1 MEKITKKTV
10 QRMTQ
15 QLHEKN
21 MERMR
26 RKLLVNNNSE
36 ILNDFMI
43 RCRQYDISILEKN
56 INNLSLKILLYT
68 QKLTA
73 DFCAK
78 YILNENYASCVEETY
93 ICNGDVLNAQKHITE
108 RELFDAL
115 DKLEKN

>member
-26 RKLLVNNNSE
+26 RKLLLNNNSE

-56 INNLSLKILLYT
+56 INNLSLKIDVVYNSKPLLPSSSPPPLPPT
-68 QKLTA
+68 PR
-73 DFCAK
+73 CA
-78 YILNENYASCVEETY
+78 ASPRC
-93 ICNGDVLNAQKHITE
+93 
-108 RELFDAL
+108 R
-115 DKLEKN
+115 

>member
-21 MERMR
+21 MERLR
-26 RKLLVNNNSE
+26 RKLLLNNNSE

-56 INNLSLKILLYT
+56 INNLSLKTLLYT

-78 YILNENYASCVEETY
+78 YILNEKTFYKA
-93 ICNGDVLNAQKHITE
+93 DVLNAQKHITE
-108 RELFDAL
+108 QELFDAI
-115 DKLEKN
+115 DKLNKIEIYF

>member
-21 MERMR
+21 MERLR
-26 RKLLVNNNSE
+26 RKLLLNNNFE
-36 ILNDFMI
+36 ILNDFMLQ
-43 RCRQYDISILEKN
+43 CRQYDISVLEKN

-78 YILNENYASCVEETY
+78 YILNEKTFCKAN
-93 ICNGDVLNAQKHITE
+93 VLNAQKHITE
-108 RELFDAL
+108 QELFDAL
-115 DKLEKN
+115 DKLNKIEIYF

>member
-1 MEKITKKTV
+1 M
-10 QRMTQ
+10 
-15 QLHEKN
+15 L
-21 MERMR
+21 
-26 RKLLVNNNSE
+26 
-36 ILNDFMI
+36 
-43 RCRQYDISILEKN
+43 RCRQYDINVLEKN

-93 ICNGDVLNAQKHITE
+93 ICARDVLNAQKHITE

-115 DKLEKN
+115 DKLEE

>member
-21 MERMR
+21 MERLR
-26 RKLLVNNNSE
+26 RKLLLNNNSE
-36 ILNDFMI
+36 ILNDFMLQ
-43 RCRQYDISILEKN
+43 CRQYDISVLEKN

-78 YILNENYASCVEETY
+78 YILNEKTFCKAN
-93 ICNGDVLNAQKHITE
+93 VLNAQKHITE
-108 RELFDAL
+108 KELFDAL
-115 DKLEKN
+115 DKLNKIEIYF